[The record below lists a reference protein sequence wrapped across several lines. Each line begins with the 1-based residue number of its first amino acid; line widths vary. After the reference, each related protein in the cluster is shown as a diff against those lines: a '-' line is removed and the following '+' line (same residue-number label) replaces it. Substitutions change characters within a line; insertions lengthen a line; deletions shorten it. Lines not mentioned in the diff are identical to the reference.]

1 MRCRSCQ
8 PVPEEVRRAA
18 DLLERRW
25 ALSVVYACGAGA
37 VRFNE
42 IGQALGTVPPRTLV
56 QRLADLEEAGLL
68 GRVVHESRPPEVEYR
83 LTEDGAR
90 LAEIVESLRGWS
102 AACGGMRSQPRRT
115 ACAGPPRLP

>member
-25 ALSVVYACGAGA
+25 TISILYASYDGA

-42 IGQALGTVPPRTLV
+42 FRQALVSIPPATLAA
-56 QRLADLEEAGLL
+56 RLVELEEAGVLER
-68 GRVVHESRPPEVEYR
+68 RVVDARPPLVEYR
-83 LTEDGAR
+83 VTAEGRALRPVVEA
-90 LAEIVESLRGWS
+90 LAHWSLSIV
-102 AACGGMRSQPRRT
+102 
-115 ACAGPPRLP
+115 